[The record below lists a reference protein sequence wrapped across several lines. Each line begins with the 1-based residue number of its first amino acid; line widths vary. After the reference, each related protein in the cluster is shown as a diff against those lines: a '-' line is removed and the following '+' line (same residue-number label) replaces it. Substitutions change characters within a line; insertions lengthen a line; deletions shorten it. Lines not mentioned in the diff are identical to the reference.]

1 MQSEVTSDMRK
12 YLIIDSMYKE
22 TYTTH
27 VITRDDLLKVKRG
40 EIKKIIDVDACT
52 YFDAE
57 KNSWEAIPKE

>member
-1 MQSEVTSDMRK
+1 
-12 YLIIDSMYKE
+12 MYKE